1 MFYLSGI
8 EHPAAKRNKA
18 VKGAWR
24 ALDESSTAGLSMSQ
38 DFKFE
43 ITARDPA
50 TKARTGVL
58 HTPHGTI
65 ETPCF
70 MPVGTSGTVKSL
82 TQEQLEQLG
91 AKIILSNTYHLYLRP
106 GLETIR
112 AAGGLHKFMSWPRA
126 ILTDSG
132 GFQVMSLKGLG
143 RVTEEGYEFRSH
155 LDGSKHFFTPEKAV
169 ETQLFFGSDIVM
181 ILDECV
187 PYPASHEATRR
198 AVKLTAQWARRA
210 RDHFLANRRI
220 MVPEPSLGMPALYG
234 IVQGG
239 IDPELRRESA
249 GRSQEIGFEGYA
261 LGGLSVGE
269 SKSATYDVTEF
280 VAGLLPDNQPRYLM
294 GVGTPQDLVEG
305 VARGI
310 DQFDCV
316 MPTRN
321 ARNACVFTSEGRIVI
336 RNARY
341 TRDPGPLDP
350 ACGCFVCRR
359 YSRSYIRHLFVA
371 GEMLAATLASY
382 HNLYFYLDTMCRIR
396 QAIRAGVYGQFL
408 SSARLRS

>member
-1 MFYLSGI
+1 MENVTRPRG
-8 EHPAAKRNKA
+8 KTA
-18 VKGAWR
+18 VKDDGLACGER
-24 ALDESSTAGLSMSQ
+24 SALGLSMPQ

-50 TKARTGVL
+50 TKARAGLL

-70 MPVGTSGTVKSL
+70 MPVGTAGTVKSL

-187 PYPASHEATRR
+187 PYPVSHE
-198 AVKLTAQWARRA
+198 
-210 RDHFLANRRI
+210 
-220 MVPEPSLGMPALYG
+220 
-234 IVQGG
+234 
-239 IDPELRRESA
+239 
-249 GRSQEIGFEGYA
+249 
-261 LGGLSVGE
+261 
-269 SKSATYDVTEF
+269 
-280 VAGLLPDNQPRYLM
+280 
-294 GVGTPQDLVEG
+294 
-305 VARGI
+305 
-310 DQFDCV
+310 
-316 MPTRN
+316 
-321 ARNACVFTSEGRIVI
+321 
-336 RNARY
+336 
-341 TRDPGPLDP
+341 
-350 ACGCFVCRR
+350 
-359 YSRSYIRHLFVA
+359 
-371 GEMLAATLASY
+371 
-382 HNLYFYLDTMCRIR
+382 
-396 QAIRAGVYGQFL
+396 
-408 SSARLRS
+408 